1 VPQHSLS
8 RRRRLSVGTGTAA
21 LSLGLCLCAG
31 QLLST
36 APALAAPTTTAP
48 VVQAVAVAKVT
59 PAVRTSI
66 SSRTLNSGATM
77 RVTVRYTNPK
87 TGKPVTTGTAHL
99 MYWDGARWRGWS
111 KANLNNNGSAN
122 LYAAPKA
129 SHYFRVVY
137 GGSSTASAVRGGK
150 FYVTVRSN
158 GAKVLAEAK
167 SHTGALY
174 KFAAAGPKRFD
185 CSGFTKY
192 VYKKAAGKNLPH
204 KANLQQRYGKAVSK
218 GAKQI
223 GDLIVFRSGSYGYHA
238 GIYAGNGYMYDSPHT
253 GARVGKHK
261 MYGSNYVVRRLV

>member
-1 VPQHSLS
+1 LS

-36 APALAAPTTTAP
+36 TAASAAVATPA
-48 VVQAVAVAKVT
+48 VQAVAVAKVA
-59 PAVRTSI
+59 PVVRTSL
-66 SSRTLNSGATM
+66 STRSVAWGSAFRA
-77 RVTVRYTNPK
+77 TVRYTNPK
-87 TGKPVTTGTAHL
+87 TGKPITTGTAHL
-99 MYWDGARWRGWS
+99 MAWNGSKWIGWS
-111 KANLNNNGSAN
+111 KANLNSNGSAN
-122 LYAAPKA
+122 LYAAPKV
-129 SHYFRVVY
+129 SRYFRVVY
-137 GGSSTASAVRGGK
+137 GGTGTTSAVYGAK
-150 FYVTVRSN
+150 FYVTVRAD
-158 GAKVLAEAK
+158 GAKVLSEAK

-185 CSGFTKY
+185 CSGFTMY
-192 VYKKAAGKNLPH
+192 VYKKAAGKSLPH
-204 KANLQQRYGKAVSK
+204 KANSQQHYGKAVGKS
-218 GAKQI
+218 AKRV

>member
-36 APALAAPTTTAP
+36 APAFAATPTAT
-48 VVQAVAVAKVT
+48 VVEAAAVAKVKPLVHT
-59 PAVRTSI
+59 TI
-66 SSRTLNSGATM
+66 SSRTLTPGGTM
-77 RVTVRYTNPK
+77 RVTVRYTNSK
-87 TGKPVTTGTAHL
+87 TGKPITSGTAHL
-99 MYWDGARWRGWS
+99 MYWNGAKWLGWS
-111 KANLNNNGSAN
+111 KANLNSNGSAN

-137 GGSSTASAVRGGK
+137 GGSSTASAVYGAK

-185 CSGFTKY
+185 CSGFTMY
-192 VYKKAAGKNLPH
+192 VYKKAAGKSLPH

-261 MYGSNYVVRRLV
+261 IYGSNYVVRRLV